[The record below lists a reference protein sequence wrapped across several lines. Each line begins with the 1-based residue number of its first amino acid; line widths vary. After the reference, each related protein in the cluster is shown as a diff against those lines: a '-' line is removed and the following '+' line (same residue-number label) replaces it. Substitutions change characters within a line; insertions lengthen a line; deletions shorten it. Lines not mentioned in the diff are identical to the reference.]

1 MRRLSE
7 RIQVLGEPQIYT
19 DKRWGEVLG
28 TFRAELLQDHLV
40 RSGRR
45 KRILNTQETRRFG
58 GCFRAIVR
66 RMDPLEALMNM
77 PPSEEELRRQDLMR
91 FAVILEKRGVVRA
104 VDYLRQS
111 KRLCDLD
118 WGVIRRNIVSRNS
131 PITQEDVEALLQ
143 LRQPHE
149 TELDVLRSAITGALS
164 ETAKGRVEWARSL
177 VHGREYLM
185 RQLAGEG
192 LWWRSLLDEDA
203 RPDALKRAQAPSW
216 STLWETAWTR
226 WEKRGALKNALASD
240 DLMACENEALG
251 VAIVAIC
258 GGSRVTGMDS
268 LPLRVLDKQ
277 VGPVLMLECWDG
289 EGALLAG
296 LQADI
301 RRHLLARGATQTNAA
316 VKADEAELSGETRLE
331 TEVRERG
338 RRM

>member
-1 MRRLSE
+1 
-7 RIQVLGEPQIYT
+7 
-19 DKRWGEVLG
+19 
-28 TFRAELLQDHLV
+28 
-40 RSGRR
+40 
-45 KRILNTQETRRFG
+45 
-58 GCFRAIVR
+58 
-66 RMDPLEALMNM
+66 MDLLEALMSM
-77 PPSEEELRRQDLMR
+77 PPSDEELRKQELMR
-91 FAVILEKRGVVRA
+91 FATILGKRGMVKA
-104 VDYLRQS
+104 VAYLRQAE
-111 KRLCDLD
+111 RLRDLD
-118 WGVIRRNIVSRNS
+118 WDVIRRNIASTRAIET
-131 PITQEDVEALLQ
+131 PEDVGAFLQ

-177 VHGREYLM
+177 VHGREGLM

-301 RRHLLARGATQTNAA
+301 RRYLLARGATQTNAA